1 MPKITVIFSL
11 LLIALGGGAFLL
23 AATPTAL
30 IPAYAGG
37 ALLVIGGCALAFDGA
52 AKYLMHFAT
61 IVAALGAIAPG
72 AALAIRASQMS
83 PLALTV
89 NLGMFA
95 LCSTLLALQIRA
107 MVRTRSDAARSPAGV
122 GKSV

>member
-1 MPKITVIFSL
+1 MPKITIIFSL
-11 LLIALGGGAFLL
+11 LLIALGGGAFIL

-37 ALLVIGGCALAFDGA
+37 ALLVIGSCAIMFDGA
-52 AKYLMHFAT
+52 RKHLMHFAA
-61 IVAALGAIAPG
+61 IVAVFGAIAPG

-89 NLGMFA
+89 NLGMFV

-107 MVRTRSDAARSPAGV
+107 FMHTRSQRVQSVAGSD
-122 GKSV
+122 KPN

>member
-11 LLIALGGGAFLL
+11 LLIALGGGAFLI

-37 ALLVIGGCALAFDGA
+37 ALLLLGGCALMFEGARKAFMHIA
-52 AKYLMHFAT
+52 A
-61 IVAALGAIAPG
+61 IVALLGAIASG
-72 AALAIRASQMS
+72 AALLIRAAQMS

-89 NLGMFA
+89 NLSMFA
-95 LCSTLLALQIRA
+95 LCATLLVLQIRA
-107 MVRTRSDAARSPAGV
+107 FVRARSNRVQSANSSE
-122 GKSV
+122 KLD